1 MEENRY
7 QKENKSMKNRK
18 LLYTFLTA
26 FLLLLQLGVCIYFGT
41 QKQGFHQDEY
51 YSFFSSNRTA
61 GLYEPDRAWQSAE
74 TIRNEFVVL
83 PGEGFRYG
91 LVAQVQSWD
100 VHPPLYYD
108 LLHTMCSL
116 FTGVFSKW
124 MGISVNLIAFALC
137 FLILYDLLRRLGADS
152 RVRLLIC
159 GLWGFNPMTVSGV
172 MFIRMYMWLTVFIL
186 LCCDLHVRL
195 LQETMQMENPGGR
208 TYYLKFLLPVMLC
221 SYLGFLTQ
229 YYYMIFFFF
238 TGVFYT
244 LWILYTQGIREH
256 QRGRALRQ
264 ALIYVCACAGS
275 LLLAVLSYPASVSHI
290 FRGYRGKEAAAEFAS
305 AGNLGQR
312 IGFFLGLLNRDVFGG
327 CFYFLAALL
336 IIAMFIY
343 RIRIRTEMKMVL
355 TAVTGYFLVVSKT
368 ALLLG
373 NTSNRYE
380 MPVYGLI
387 LLMIVFMARDV
398 IRHGTKYRRQA
409 AFLLI
414 LLAVF
419 LTAKGL
425 FLDRNVLFLY
435 PEDESRI
442 AYAKQNSDIPVIIMY
457 HDQTPDNVW
466 RLTDELLEYPQMYF
480 MSQADQDQITDQTI
494 TTARKLLVY
503 AADYDTQKESLQTVL
518 DSNPNL
524 TGYSIV
530 SKKDMWTLYEF
541 H

>member
-124 MGISVNLIAFALC
+124 LGISVNLIAFALC

-159 GLWGFNPMTVSGV
+159 GLWGFNPMTVSCV

>member
-124 MGISVNLIAFALC
+124 LGISVNLIAFALC

-159 GLWGFNPMTVSGV
+159 GLWGFNPMTVSCV

-256 QRGRALRQ
+256 QRGKALRQ

>member
-124 MGISVNLIAFALC
+124 LGISVNLIAFALC
-137 FLILYDLLRRLGADS
+137 FLILYDLLRRLGADC

-159 GLWGFNPMTVSGV
+159 GMWGFYPMTVSGV

>member
-124 MGISVNLIAFALC
+124 LGISVNLIAFALC

-159 GLWGFNPMTVSGV
+159 GLWGFNPMTVSCV

-327 CFYFLAALL
+327 CFYFMAALL
-336 IIAMFIY
+336 FIAMFIY

>member
-1 MEENRY
+1 
-7 QKENKSMKNRK
+7 MKNRK

-124 MGISVNLIAFALC
+124 LGISVNLIAFVLC

-159 GLWGFNPMTVSGV
+159 GLWGFNPMTVSCV

-264 ALIYVCACAGS
+264 AMIYVCACAGS
-275 LLLAVLSYPASVSHI
+275 LFLAVLSYPASVSHI

-387 LLMIVFMARDV
+387 LLMVVFMARDV

>member
-1 MEENRY
+1 
-7 QKENKSMKNRK
+7 MKNRK

-124 MGISVNLIAFALC
+124 LGISVNLIAFALC

-159 GLWGFNPMTVSGV
+159 GLWGFNPMTVSCV

>member
-1 MEENRY
+1 M
-7 QKENKSMKNRK
+7 
-18 LLYTFLTA
+18 
-26 FLLLLQLGVCIYFGT
+26 
-41 QKQGFHQDEY
+41 
-51 YSFFSSNRTA
+51 
-61 GLYEPDRAWQSAE
+61 
-74 TIRNEFVVL
+74 
-83 PGEGFRYG
+83 
-91 LVAQVQSWD
+91 
-100 VHPPLYYD
+100 
-108 LLHTMCSL
+108 
-116 FTGVFSKW
+116 
-124 MGISVNLIAFALC
+124 
-137 FLILYDLLRRLGADS
+137 
-152 RVRLLIC
+152 
-159 GLWGFNPMTVSGV
+159 
-172 MFIRMYMWLTVFIL
+172 
-186 LCCDLHVRL
+186 
-195 LQETMQMENPGGR
+195 
-208 TYYLKFLLPVMLC
+208 
-221 SYLGFLTQ
+221 
-229 YYYMIFFFF
+229 
-238 TGVFYT
+238 
-244 LWILYTQGIREH
+244 
-256 QRGRALRQ
+256 
-264 ALIYVCACAGS
+264 
-275 LLLAVLSYPASVSHI
+275 
-290 FRGYRGKEAAAEFAS
+290 
-305 AGNLGQR
+305 
-312 IGFFLGLLNRDVFGG
+312 FGG

>member
-1 MEENRY
+1 
-7 QKENKSMKNRK
+7 MKNRK

-124 MGISVNLIAFALC
+124 LGISVNLIAFALC

-172 MFIRMYMWLTVFIL
+172 IFIRMYMWLTVFIL

-244 LWILYTQGIREH
+244 LWILYTKGIREH
-256 QRGRALRQ
+256 QRGKALRQ

-387 LLMIVFMARDV
+387 LLMVVFMARDV

-409 AFLLI
+409 ALLLI